1 MPVMTKTGDHG
12 TTGVAGNRV
21 EKDGLLIETI
31 GMLDELSS
39 SIILVSAENDAD
51 VSVWEPIVTDLIRFS
66 SLLANFEVKDF
77 DAFNRIAFLEREIAE
92 KQNAFHGFVY
102 PFGDV
107 KNARLHWLRSI
118 VRRTERQAVRLSRTQ
133 DLPAGLA
140 VYLNRLSDFVFTRMD
155 FDK

>member
-21 EKDGLLIETI
+21 AKDSVLIETI

-39 SIILVSAENDAD
+39 SIILVTAENEAD
-51 VSVWEPIVTDLIRFS
+51 LSVWEPIVTDLIRFS
-66 SLLANFEVKDF
+66 SLLAGFEVKDF
-77 DAFNRIAFLEREIAE
+77 DAPDRIAFLEKEIAE
-92 KQNAFHGFVY
+92 RQTAFHGFVY

-118 VRRTERQAVRLSRTQ
+118 VRRTERQAVRLSRSQ
-133 DLPAGLA
+133 DLPVGLS

-155 FDK
+155 FRK